1 MVYSIDRIEG
11 DVVVLVDDDGHS
23 IPVSLSALPSS
34 VACGDVLRMQDGVYV
49 LDTDETQARRS
60 YAFSLQE
67 KLRRKKQ
74 S

>member
-11 DVVVLVDDDGHS
+11 DVAVLVDDDGHS
-23 IPVSLSALPSS
+23 IPVSLSALPPS
-34 VACGDVLRMQDGVYV
+34 VVCGDVLRMQDGVYI
-49 LDTDETQARRS
+49 LAADETQARRS
-60 YAFSLQE
+60 YALSLQE